1 MISTSLILK
10 NASIYESSPLQRWED
25 AVDKI
30 RYIEENR
37 DKFKKLCIYPIG
49 KVGAQVGNWLKNFMI
64 NQTKKL
70 VHKLILIFDLFEP
83 Y

>member
-1 MISTSLILK
+1 MANNKALKSKTDLYLANLK

-37 DKFKKLCIYPIG
+37 DKFEELCVSPLG
-49 KVGAQVGNWLKNFMI
+49 KVGAQVGN
-64 NQTKKL
+64 
-70 VHKLILIFDLFEP
+70 
-83 Y
+83 